1 MARATRGLV
10 GAGGLAAVACAVLM
24 IVAGTAWAAAGWTL
38 RASGSGADL
47 AAVAF
52 SGTDAGW
59 AVGAAGTILHTSDG
73 GAVWTAQTTPSATPD
88 LAGVA
93 FTGASDGWAVGA
105 AGTVWHTSNGGTTW
119 TAQTTP
125 SGTPDLAG
133 VAFSDASDGWAVGA
147 AGTIWHTSDGGAV
160 WTAQTTPSATP
171 DLAGVAFSDASDGWA
186 VGAAGTLWHTSNG
199 GTTWTA
205 QTSGTTQDLTAVA
218 CAGATT
224 AWVVG
229 AGGTILHTTDGNT
242 WAPEPAPI
250 ATPDLSDVAFA
261 GATAGWAV
269 GAGGLVL
276 HTGDGGV
283 TWAAQT
289 SPTGRDLAAI
299 AFADARRGCAV
310 GAAGVVLQA
319 LNGGAPDSSPPTST
333 ATGLQPDSHS
343 GWRATAETIT
353 LSAVD
358 GGSGVA
364 AISYSIDGA
373 AAQAYTGPFS
383 VASAG
388 SHAVTYW
395 AVDLAGNAEAPH
407 TGYVNIDTGRPTCV
421 AVANV
426 EVRPGTRVTFTFRIK
441 DPLPSC
447 GKANVKIAIRH
458 GAHIVKA
465 IRLTG
470 VSVNARHAYRY
481 LVHLPYGSYTWVV
494 TATDLAGNTQRLA
507 GTRRLRVVT
516 WVIHSTAD
524 VQRCL
529 AFLRYLPSG
538 AVTGRDDYR
547 TQQAL
552 FAFQAWTGLTRSGVD
567 DRATRARLEVG
578 RSPKPRKE
586 SASGHYAEVFR
597 SLGVL
602 LCVNDGK
609 LVRVVHCSTGR
620 PSLPTPAGHFSVYMK
635 ALDWWTTE
643 YLDWMPFASFFSG
656 GDAIHGFPD
665 VPAYPASHGCVR
677 VSMPEAAW
685 VYSFLPYG
693 AAVCVY

>member
-1 MARATRGLV
+1 MARATRGLLS
-10 GAGGLAAVACAVLM
+10 AGGLVAVVCAVLM
-24 IVAGTAWAAAGWTL
+24 IVAGTAWAAAGWTQ
-38 RASGSGADL
+38 RVSGSGADL
-47 AAVAF
+47 AAVTF
-52 SGTDAGW
+52 SGADAGW
-59 AVGAAGTILHTSDG
+59 AVGAAGTILHTTDG
-73 GAVWTAQTTPSATPD
+73 GAVWTAQTTPPATPD
-88 LAGVA
+88 LTGVA
-93 FTGASDGWAVGA
+93 FVS
-105 AGTVWHTSNGGTTW
+105 
-119 TAQTTP
+119 
-125 SGTPDLAG
+125 
-133 VAFSDASDGWAVGA
+133 ASDGWAVGA
-147 AGTIWHTSDGGAV
+147 AGTILHTSNGGTV
-160 WTAQTTPSATP
+160 WTAQTTPPATP
-171 DLAGVAFSDASDGWA
+171 DLSGVAFAGASAGWA
-186 VGAAGTLWHTSNG
+186 VGVGGAILHTGDG
-199 GTTWTA
+199 GVTWAA

-229 AGGTILHTTDGNT
+229 AGGTILHTTDGNA
-242 WAPEPAPI
+242 WAPESAPI
-250 ATPDLSDVAFA
+250 ATPDLSGVTFA

-269 GAGGLVL
+269 GAGGAIL
-276 HTGDGGV
+276 HTGDGGA

-289 SPTGRDLAAI
+289 SPTTQGLAAV

-319 LNGGAPDSSPPTST
+319 LNAGAPDSSAPVST
-333 ATGLQPDSHS
+333 ATGLQPDAHS
-343 GWRATAETIT
+343 GWRAIAQTIT
-353 LSAVD
+353 LSAAD

-364 AISYSIDGA
+364 AISYRIDGA
-373 AAQAYTGPFS
+373 AAQAYAGPFS

-388 SHAVTYW
+388 SHVVTYW
-395 AVDLAGNAEAPH
+395 AVDRAGNAEAPH
-407 TGYVNIDTGRPTCV
+407 TGYVNIDSGRPTCV
-421 AVANV
+421 AVANL

-447 GKANVKIAIRH
+447 GKANVKIAIRR

-494 TATDLAGNTQRLA
+494 TANDLAGNAQRAA
-507 GTRRLRVVT
+507 GTRKLRVVT

-552 FAFQAWTGLTRSGVD
+552 LAFQAWTGLTRNGLD
-567 DRATRARLEVG
+567 DRATRARLEVA